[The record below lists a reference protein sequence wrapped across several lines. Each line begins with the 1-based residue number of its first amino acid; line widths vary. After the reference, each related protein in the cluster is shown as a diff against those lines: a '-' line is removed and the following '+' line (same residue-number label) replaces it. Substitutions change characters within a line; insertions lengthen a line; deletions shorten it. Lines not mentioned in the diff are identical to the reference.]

1 MYVCKLVYF
10 LSVYI
15 VRVKYTYKKK
25 KKNREKFCGKLPNA
39 VTRYYIK

>member
-25 KKNREKFCGKLPNA
+25 KKIEKNFVGNSPMQLRD
-39 VTRYYIK
+39 TT